1 MTTCTRCGHQIEVGR
16 FCTNCGSA
24 LESDGPGA
32 TRPGPTDTA
41 ERPAVR
47 PSASP
52 VPPPPPLPP
61 APTTARFPLFADE
74 VSGDAPPPSP
84 PTPTPAP
91 TPAPA
96 PEEPAHRGRTN
107 WLVWGTLA
115 AVLVVVALVGATLL
129 LVGNGDD
136 TADDT
141 ADDPAA
147 AASSTPPDDDAEAPA
162 EESPEAPDTEATPPT
177 GEPVEVAGAA
187 SAQVPA
193 TAPPGTDVDGTRIR
207 YGAAKLLD
215 GDASTCWRMTGDG
228 TGREIVLTLAEPTTL
243 TELGLVNGY
252 AKTAQDARGRPLD
265 WYAGN
270 RRVLRVEWQLDDG
283 TVVPQDLAETRE
295 MQTLPIDP
303 VETSTVV
310 LRLVEVS
317 EPGRGRAARDN
328 TAIGEISI
336 VGTPAG

>member
-1 MTTCTRCGHQIEVGR
+1 MTTCTRCGHQTEVGR

-24 LESDGPGA
+24 LESDGPRA

-47 PSASP
+47 PAAGP

-74 VSGDAPPPSP
+74 VAGRGRRTGWAATTTLPRRPPPP
-84 PTPTPAP
+84 H
-91 TPAPA
+91 APA

-115 AVLVVVALVGATLL
+115 AVLVVVALAGATLL

-136 TADDT
+136 A

-147 AASSTPPDDDAEAPA
+147 AAGSTPVPTPAPSPRGGR
-162 EESPEAPDTEATPPT
+162 ETPEAEATPAT
-177 GEPVEVAGAA
+177 GEPVDVAGGA

-228 TGREIVLTLAEPTTL
+228 TGR
-243 TELGLVNGY
+243 
-252 AKTAQDARGRPLD
+252 R
-265 WYAGN
+265 
-270 RRVLRVEWQLDDG
+270 
-283 TVVPQDLAETRE
+283 
-295 MQTLPIDP
+295 
-303 VETSTVV
+303 S
-310 LRLVEVS
+310 S
-317 EPGRGRAARDN
+317 
-328 TAIGEISI
+328 
-336 VGTPAG
+336 

>member
-1 MTTCTRCGHQIEVGR
+1 MTTCTRCGHQTEVGR

-24 LESDGPGA
+24 LESDGPRA

-41 ERPAVR
+41 ERPAV
-47 PSASP
+47 PPAAGP
-52 VPPPPPLPP
+52 VAPPPPLPP

-74 VSGDAPPPSP
+74 VTGRVDRDDDAPPPTP
-84 PTPTPAP
+84 PPH
-91 TPAPA
+91 APA

-115 AVLVVVALVGATLL
+115 AVLVVVALAGATLL

-136 TADDT
+136 A

-147 AASSTPPDDDAEAPA
+147 AASSTPSDAGA
-162 EESPEAPDTEATPPT
+162 ESPVEDETPGAEVTPAT
-177 GEPVEVAGAA
+177 GEPVDVAGAA

-207 YGAAKLLD
+207 YGSAKLLD
-215 GDASTCWRMTGDG
+215 GDAGTCWRMTGDG
-228 TGREIVLTLAEPTTL
+228 TGREIVLTLAEPTTV

-283 TVVPQDLAETRE
+283 TVVPQDLTETRE
-295 MQTLPIDP
+295 TQTVQIDP

-317 EPGRGRAARDN
+317 EPGRGRASRDN